1 MKFRTEDEK
10 YTFEDLCEILKI
22 LRAPG
27 GCPWDRE
34 QTHQSIKH
42 NVVEEAY
49 ELVEAIDGGDG
60 KKIADE
66 SGDMLLQVVFH
77 AEIGAGSGE
86 YDISDVTDAVCRK
99 LIHRHPHVFGD
110 VKAKDSEEVL
120 KNWDAIKRSDRGQK
134 TITAELRGVSANLP
148 ALMRCG
154 KLQKKAEKA
163 GYEIPGIGGKY
174 TEEALG
180 KKLFELVKLCRENG
194 VEPEV
199 ALAGYNEAF
208 IREFEEYEDKKNEIR

>member
-1 MKFRTEDEK
+1 MQLKTEEEK
-10 YTFEDLCEILKI
+10 YTFADLYEIVKL

-27 GCPWDRE
+27 GCPWDRK
-34 QTHQSIKH
+34 QTHESIKH

-49 ELVEAIDGGDG
+49 ELTEVIDGGDG

-66 SGDMLLQVVFH
+66 SGDLLLQVVFH
-77 AEIGAGSGE
+77 AVIGEDAGE
-86 YDISDVTDAVCRK
+86 YKIDDVTDAVCRK
-99 LIHRHPHVFGD
+99 LIHRHPHVFGNLA
-110 VKAKDSEEVL
+110 VKDSEEVL
-120 KNWDAIKRSDRGQK
+120 QNWDAIKRKDRGQK
-134 TITAELRGVSANLP
+134 TITEELRGVSKYLP

-163 GYEIPGIGGKY
+163 GYTIPSRGEAF
-174 TEEALG
+174 TEQELG
-180 KKLFELVKLCRENG
+180 KKLFDLVKLCRDNG

-208 IREFEEYEDKKNEIR
+208 IRKFEEYEGSKDEAR

>member
-110 VKAKDSEEVL
+110 VEAKDSEEVL

-134 TITAELRGVSANLP
+134 TITA
-148 ALMRCG
+148 
-154 KLQKKAEKA
+154 
-163 GYEIPGIGGKY
+163 
-174 TEEALG
+174 
-180 KKLFELVKLCRENG
+180 
-194 VEPEV
+194 
-199 ALAGYNEAF
+199 
-208 IREFEEYEDKKNEIR
+208 